1 MKAYTSTFA
10 SHRGVRNWWTWRQ
23 WRGLNTKICSPP
35 PPPYVRLRYTVQ
47 VVGTTAANVLAK
59 RIMCTGLLFVSLSPL
74 SLSFLCPFS
83 AYSVHELEKRHN
95 AVGILRVRVESMDE
109 STWLGRKTATRGSR
123 EPMEGREGKGRRGK
137 APPPSSVCRAW
148 LWLWTLSPGA
158 VCGRRFGGS
167 DGG

>member
-59 RIMCTGLLFVSLSPL
+59 RIMCTGLPVCISLLL
-74 SLSFLCPFS
+74 SLPFLC
-83 AYSVHELEKRHN
+83 LLCTRIGKRHN

>member
-1 MKAYTSTFA
+1 VDLATMARPKHQNLVSTTTA
-10 SHRGVRNWWTWRQ
+10 V
-23 WRGLNTKICSPP
+23 CSPSLHRP
-35 PPPYVRLRYTVQ
+35 GGGNHSGERLGEAYHVHR
-47 VVGTTAANVLAK
+47 
-59 RIMCTGLLFVSLSPL
+59 SPVCI
-74 SLSFLCPFS
+74 SLSFFLFPFS

-95 AVGILRVRVESMDE
+95 AVGILGVRVESMDE

-158 VCGRRFGGS
+158 VRGRRSGGS